1 MKEIKLELP
10 IVDLSG
16 VCESMNDLKKAVE
29 EYGKREAIVRLGTA
43 LIKSGVKC
51 SSIIEGSDEEVILDF
66 SEHDKKVAEEN
77 DERITEL
84 ERENNSLKEKLSFI
98 RTRVTEEARDFWDKD
113 MFGSLVVTIPKKF
126 SDEVKVSELKKELSK
141 ANDIYMALR
150 SRVTADAIEY
160 FVEEKYDRLVIT
172 LPENMTNAKHNIEL
186 EDRHQSDCIEI
197 NRLNVALEVMTEKY
211 IKLREVH
218 GL

>member
-1 MKEIKLELP
+1 MNTHLEILVKE
-10 IVDLSG
+10 
-16 VCESMNDLKKAVE
+16 
-29 EYGKREAIVRLGTA
+29 
-43 LIKSGVKC
+43 LIKNGVSAKC
-51 SSIIEGSDEEVILDF
+51 CEIITDNEGNVSASEPFLDF

-113 MFGSLVVTIPKKF
+113 MFGSLVVTVPKKF
-126 SDEVKVSELKKELSK
+126 SDDERVIGMEKEIIEKNNSIIEKNQRIIELLNEIEEIKKDWCFARMS
-141 ANDIYMALR
+141 
-150 SRVTADAIEY
+150 
-160 FVEEKYDRLVIT
+160 
-172 LPENMTNAKHNIEL
+172 EL

-211 IKLREVH
+211 MKLREVH